1 MMVFLYGGNLIYPT
15 GEECSYDF
23 IHKRQSWNTIS
34 FGGIRARNFA
44 ANSKKRYHKSFACVY
59 PYWKDMGY
67 NMSIEIRSNQTD
79 MTAKVAVDVFT
90 TKTYVNVAVGDIDT
104 IAMTGSIEKTVIQ
117 GEA

>member
-1 MMVFLYGGNLIYPT
+1 
-15 GEECSYDF
+15 
-23 IHKRQSWNTIS
+23 
-34 FGGIRARNFA
+34 
-44 ANSKKRYHKSFACVY
+44 
-59 PYWKDMGY
+59 MGY

-79 MTAKVAVDVFT
+79 MSAKVAVDIMT